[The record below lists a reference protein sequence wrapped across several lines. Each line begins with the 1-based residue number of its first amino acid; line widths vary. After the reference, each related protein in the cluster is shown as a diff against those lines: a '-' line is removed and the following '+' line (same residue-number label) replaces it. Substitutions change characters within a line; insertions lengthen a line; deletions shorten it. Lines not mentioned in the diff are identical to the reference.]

1 VKKLI
6 FFILPLLF
14 SACASSPKLASD
26 NQIAPEFRRPQPGA
40 LILIMPP
47 EFEAIDLQA
56 GAGILKEELHR
67 QLSAAGYK
75 VVALD
80 ADSYDAIWAQE
91 VAEVGGIYDANT
103 GQLRR
108 DAYVQALGHL
118 VQRVSSETKAS
129 LVVRPRLVLRHA
141 ELSGVSAV
149 WDGQLR
155 RSPALGAI
163 GDVRYDG
170 STLGLSVGL
179 HMFAA
184 SGEMVSSTYGGASLP
199 YRFSLHT
206 NKNEVRPDLFAD
218 TVDMADGVRLALIPF
233 FK

>member
-26 NQIAPEFRRPQPGA
+26 NQIAPEFRRPPSGA
-40 LILIMPP
+40 LVLIMPA
-47 EFEAIDLQA
+47 EVEAIDLQA
-56 GAGILKEELHR
+56 GVQSLKTELHR
-67 QLSAAGYK
+67 QLSAAGYR

-80 ADSYDAIWAQE
+80 EDSYDAIWTQE
-91 VAEVGGIYDANT
+91 VGEVGGIYDVNT

-118 VQRVSSETKAS
+118 VQRVSGETKAS

-149 WDGQLR
+149 WDGQQRLA
-155 RSPALGAI
+155 PARG

-199 YRFSLHT
+199 YRFNLHT
-206 NKNEVRPDLFAD
+206 NKNEVRSDLFAD
-218 TVDMADGVRLALIPF
+218 GVDMADGVKLALIPF